1 MEPHPLTQDAE
12 NIRKQIKEMIPETAA
27 EQNNLLAKLLKTDE
41 EGNKSYGGEQ
51 LTQLIFNLS
60 QKMKIGTV
68 VQTTTLIGQD
78 NR

>member
-1 MEPHPLTQDAE
+1 MEPHPLTHDAE

-27 EQNNLLAKLLKTDE
+27 EQNNPLAELLTTDK
-41 EGNKSYGGEQ
+41 EGNKSYGGKP
-51 LTQLIFNLS
+51 LSQLIFNLS

-68 VQTTTLIGQD
+68 LQTTTLIGED